1 MLFLRYHRMPKR
13 FHRVYSPFKSILN
26 HLSDNTYSR
35 LGPGSPLWKEMFAKG
50 FKFRAIQDKNKSVK
64 VAAIKAGGF
73 SVPMTAVPDQ
83 DKAAL
88 EQAINTLTATASN
101 GME

>member
-1 MLFLRYHRMPKR
+1 
-13 FHRVYSPFKSILN
+13 
-26 HLSDNTYSR
+26 
-35 LGPGSPLWKEMFAKG
+35 MFAKG

-64 VAAIKAGGF
+64 VAAIKAEGGF

-88 EQAINTLTATASN
+88 EQAINTLTSN
-101 GME
+101 RQQRNGRG